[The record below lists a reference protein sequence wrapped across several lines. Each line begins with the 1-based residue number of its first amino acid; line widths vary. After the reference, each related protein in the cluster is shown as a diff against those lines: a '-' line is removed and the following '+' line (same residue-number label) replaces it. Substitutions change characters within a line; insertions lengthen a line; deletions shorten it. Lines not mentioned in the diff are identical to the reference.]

1 MTASTPASTSSTRR
15 PRILITR
22 PRVDAEPLAAT
33 LAEHGID
40 SLIEPLMQAEFILQ
54 AKGDLAAALSGAQ
67 ALVAT
72 SANGV
77 RAFAAMALRRDV
89 PVCAVGEATAAAA
102 RSAGFELV
110 EAGGGDVDA
119 LAAMIVARR
128 DPGRGALLHIAGTIS
143 AGDLAGALAGAGFD
157 YRRIVLYRMAP
168 APALSA
174 AVLRALDRRT
184 LSGVALYSPRTARI
198 FADLLTAAAATRACR
213 DLRAYCLSANVAAE
227 AGRLPWAAIVTAAR
241 PEQASL
247 VDAIHAQERPPQ
259 ERRTR

>member
-1 MTASTPASTSSTRR
+1 MSASTAATGR

-22 PRVDAEPLAAT
+22 PRIDAEPLAAT
-33 LAEHGID
+33 LADHGID
-40 SLIEPLMQAEFILQ
+40 SLIEPLMQAELILQ
-54 AKGDLAAALSGAQ
+54 AKDDLAAALSVAQ

-77 RAFAAMALRRDV
+77 RAFAAMEPRRDV
-89 PVCAVGEATAAAA
+89 AVCAVGDATAAAA
-102 RSAGFELV
+102 RSAGFQLV
-110 EAGGGDVDA
+110 EAAGGDVDQ
-119 LAAMIVARR
+119 LAAMIIARR
-128 DPGRGALLHIAGTIS
+128 DPNRGPLLHIAGTIS

-174 AVLRALDRRT
+174 AVRQALARRT

-198 FADLLTAAAATRACR
+198 FADLITAAAATQACR

-227 AGRLPWAAIVTAAR
+227 AGRLPWVATVIAAR
-241 PEQASL
+241 PEQTSL
-247 VDAIHAQERPPQ
+247 VEAILAQERPPQ
-259 ERRTR
+259 ERGTR